1 MAYFR
6 TGASDYSSLQY
17 NNLTPGNIKNGVT
30 VTVKDPNNVTLKSVT
45 GTYTAPAK
53 SFNCNTKRRNDNT
66 YAWQEMSITNIQ
78 NISSITIKTHSS
90 FYQGDGYIK
99 KNGTTVK
106 TISSSDMDCTYTVT
120 GLTNGSY
127 INVKSIVSYNGY
139 DNDYIEINAFS

>member
-1 MAYFR
+1 MAYYRSGTNDFS
-6 TGASDYSSLQY
+6 AIQY
-17 NNLTPGNIKNGVT
+17 ENLTAGNIKKDIT
-30 VTVKDPNNVTLKSVT
+30 VTVKDTNDITLKSVT
-45 GTYTAPAK
+45 GTYTAPVK
-53 SFNCNTKRRNDNT
+53 SFKCNTKRRNDNS

-127 INVKSIVSYNGY
+127 IDVKSIVSYNGY
-139 DNDYIEINAFS
+139 DNDNIEIIAFS

>member
-6 TGASDYSSLQY
+6 TGANDYSSLQY
-17 NNLTPGNIKNGVT
+17 NNLIPGNIKNGVT

-53 SFNCNTKRRNDNT
+53 LFNCNTKRRNDNT

-90 FYQGDGYIK
+90 FYQAS
-99 KNGTTVK
+99 V
-106 TISSSDMDCTYTVT
+106 
-120 GLTNGSY
+120 L
-127 INVKSIVSYNGY
+127 
-139 DNDYIEINAFS
+139 